1 MCKTYAAETH
11 RAPVSRLNTPRR
23 PKPDLAL
30 FSLVATELNR
40 LQLLRIKP
48 ARSRLIRA
56 IC

>member
-1 MCKTYAAETH
+1 MCKTYAAETR

-23 PKPDLAL
+23 SKPDLAL
-30 FSLVATELNR
+30 LSLVATELNR

-48 ARSRLIRA
+48 ARSRLIPA